1 MNQYGAT
8 PSIELG
14 ARYQDLAYQIWE
26 MLMEAADKYFVHGIS
41 HITGD
46 ERAPDFSDE
55 VVNKQF
61 EYFSQYR
68 TDRGAM
74 AWRRNDTKDLIYD
87 FAALPLPM
95 KRALAQRIWVK
106 CKDSGLDQDE
116 YWKNAVR
123 RVKEHQDRQAP
134 SWPLRA

>member
-1 MNQYGAT
+1 MNQHSST

-26 MLMEAADKYFVHGIS
+26 ILMEAADKYFIHGIS
-41 HITGD
+41 QITGD

-55 VVNKQF
+55 VVNSQF

-87 FAALPLPM
+87 FSALPLPM

-116 YWKNAVR
+116 YWQSAVR
-123 RVKEHQDRQAP
+123 RVKEHQDRQTP